1 MVFITIHCFRWNY
14 LSESNRSGLAVLD
27 VGIPTGYIIQQ
38 QDLDAYILSRQVSN
52 LQRARFHE
60 RKVLFYFDY
69 VSILKYNID
78 HVIFFF
84 FYFQLEYEETCI
96 NFTVERWYPVAN
108 MSQYLPI
115 RVYDYYAPGMKNG
128 N

>member
-84 FYFQLEYEETCI
+84 FIFS
-96 NFTVERWYPVAN
+96 WN
-108 MSQYLPI
+108 MRKLVLILP
-115 RVYDYYAPGMKNG
+115 
-128 N
+128 